1 MKGEWVGRGRDVAI
15 ISWIAS
21 RSLAMTERGHREDL
35 NDRWRVWFVWR
46 AGDAHDVEIVDYH

>member
-1 MKGEWVGRGRDVAI
+1 VAI

-35 NDRWRVWFVWR
+35 NDRWRVCFVWR
-46 AGDAHDVEIVDYH
+46 GGDAHDVEIVDYH